1 MSGSGGPGAARPAT
15 VTYALLALRSWTGY
29 EMTRQ
34 VRSSQRLVWPSSESH
49 LYREQ
54 RRLVRLG
61 WAVARA
67 EAAGRRTRNRYTI
80 SDVGRAALADWLAS
94 PPAPATLEIEAL
106 VRAWFADQGS
116 TGDLAAS
123 LETTAGAARAAVV
136 DAARLAAGYLAGTGA
151 FPERAHLNALVGEI
165 VVDVLAVVADRCER
179 AAEEVRSWDSTV
191 GRGLEPSARARLR
204 WVVEVAG
211 TDGRIHTR
219 GAGRPDGPAAG
230 S

>member
-1 MSGSGGPGAARPAT
+1 MSGRGAARPAT
-15 VTYALLALRSWTGY
+15 VTYALLGLLALRSWTGY

-34 VRSSQRLVWPSSESH
+34 VRSSLRLVWPSSEAH

-80 SDVGRAALADWLAS
+80 TDAGRAALADWLAS

-106 VRAWFADQGS
+106 VRVWFADQGS

-136 DAARLAAGYLAGTGA
+136 DAARLAAGYLAETGA

-165 VVDVLAVVADRCER
+165 VVEVLAVVADRCER

-204 WVVEVAG
+204 RVVEVAG
-211 TDGRIHTR
+211 TDGGIHSR
-219 GAGRPDGPAAG
+219 GAGRPAGPAAG